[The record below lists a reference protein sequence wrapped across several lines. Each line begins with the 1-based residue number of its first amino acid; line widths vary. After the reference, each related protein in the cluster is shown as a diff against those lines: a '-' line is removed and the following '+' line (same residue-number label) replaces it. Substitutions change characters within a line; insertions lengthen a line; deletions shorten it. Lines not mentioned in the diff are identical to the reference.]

1 MQMKSQKI
9 QINVYKVT
17 MLVGGSIFSTIFN
30 KIALLFP
37 FILLMG
43 YGLSVQAAE
52 EAKAPDAGQILQ
64 QIERDIKVKPL
75 QTIPEVPAES
85 TPAPIDEGPHII
97 IKQFNFVGNHVL
109 SEAALQA
116 AVAPLTHRSITVSEL
131 KTSLNLITALYRQ
144 HGYLVTVTWPEQDI
158 TDGVVLIKIVEAVL
172 GDIKFDGSYGK
183 DFKRVKPSV
192 IARYI
197 ESVAHRVF
205 LQSLCCRWSLRSLEG
220 ML

>member
-85 TPAPIDEGPHII
+85 TPAPIRYSTHLRQQRIHDHWFG
-97 IKQFNFVGNHVL
+97 KYRYCFSGDV
-109 SEAALQA
+109 AASWQ
-116 AVAPLTHRSITVSEL
+116 
-131 KTSLNLITALYRQ
+131 
-144 HGYLVTVTWPEQDI
+144 
-158 TDGVVLIKIVEAVL
+158 
-172 GDIKFDGSYGK
+172 
-183 DFKRVKPSV
+183 
-192 IARYI
+192 
-197 ESVAHRVF
+197 
-205 LQSLCCRWSLRSLEG
+205 
-220 ML
+220 